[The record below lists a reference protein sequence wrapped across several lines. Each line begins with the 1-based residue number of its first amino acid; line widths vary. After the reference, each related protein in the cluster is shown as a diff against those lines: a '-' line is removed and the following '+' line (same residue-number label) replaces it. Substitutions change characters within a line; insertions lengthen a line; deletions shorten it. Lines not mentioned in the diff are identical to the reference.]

1 MTSTQ
6 PLALVNARLVDP
18 ESGYDGPGGVIVSE
32 GVIADV
38 AKGREFG
45 KLSKAVRVV
54 DCGGALLAPEDVMA
68 VLREYQT
75 VCAGVIGAFVSIP
88 A

>member
-1 MTSTQ
+1 MSAPQ
-6 PLALVNARLVDP
+6 PFAFTNARLVDP

-45 KLSKAVRVV
+45 KLTKGVRVV
-54 DCGGALLAPEDVMA
+54 DCGGACWP
-68 VLREYQT
+68 
-75 VCAGVIGAFVSIP
+75 P